1 MGDEGESSGSKTLI
15 SKLDVSDPLYLHP
28 SDSSSLSIINVKL
41 KGTENYR
48 VWANALKLALQ
59 AKNKIGFINGK
70 CLKSTDDEVLAIYSE
85 SAFDVWEELRDTYDK
100 VDGSVIFGQE
110 VGLLSQ
116 NGSSVSEYYHKLTTM
131 WKQFDAMLQLPSC
144 SCQASKSFNDF
155 NTLIKL
161 MQFFMGLDDV
171 YQQVRTNL
179 LTREPLPTVKTAFS
193 IISRE
198 ESHMSANVERCFE
211 IVGYPQN
218 SKPRFG
224 KFNNQGAKSLQS
236 NSNSSNSGKASTSS
250 NSTNVSLTPDQ
261 ISRLLGLLLGLL
273 GDKNDDNNQ
282 TPNVGGV
289 THKENPS
296 DWLGHPVFQ
305 VLDVLKNDLKLKV
318 QNSSNPCE
326 VCHLAKQHREP
337 FPLSEHKTSE
347 IGEAVWVYLLNTK
360 NEVYLNLVS
369 FFNMIKTQF
378 GKTIKAFRS
387 DNGTEFVNTQMQ
399 MFVNNNV
406 ISSRTNP
413 DDEEREPRHT
423 NPSEQPPSTNNH
435 IEGGVEDQQFVEN
448 EQHNNL
454 DSSPSEGVSSGGTND
469 ESNSPEG
476 NVDPIG
482 QTNMRR
488 SSRES
493 RLPKNLH
500 DYVVEG
506 FVQSKSDYSLFIK
519 SIDNVLIVL
528 LVYVDDIV
536 ITGNNVEEIG
546 KIKGLLRNK
555 FLIKDLGILKYF
567 LGIEVL
573 YSSSGVCLNQRKYC
587 VELLAEFGLTASKP
601 VNTPIEQNH
610 IVTSFCEKDSTLL
623 ENITGYQKLVG
634 KLIYLSHTR
643 PDISYSIQ
651 FLSQF
656 MHSPTSSHLKLAL
669 RLLRYL
675 KKSPGRGI
683 KICKE
688 GGYELKAYADS
699 DWANA

>member
-41 KGTENYR
+41 N
-48 VWANALKLALQ
+48 
-59 AKNKIGFINGK
+59 
-70 CLKSTDDEVLAIYSE
+70 DDEVLASQWDRCNSVVLTWILNSVCDELYVGQVYSE
-85 SAFDVWEELRDTYDK
+85 SAFDVWEEPRDTYDK
-100 VDGSVIFGQE
+100 VDGLVIFGLYQKI
-110 VGLLSQ
+110 GLLSQ

-161 MQFFMGLDDV
+161 MQFLIGLDDV
-171 YQQVRTNL
+171 YQPVRTNL

-198 ESHMSANVERCFE
+198 ESHRSANGSSKTQTQKNVGFVAKANQKGIYRGPNPNLKCSHCNKIGHTLERCFE

-224 KFNNQGAKSLQS
+224 KFNNQGEKSLQS

-250 NSTNVSLTPDQ
+250 NSTNVSLTPNQ
-261 ISRLLGLLLGLL
+261 ISRLLGLL
-273 GDKNDDNNQ
+273 GDKNDDNYQ
-282 TPNVGGV
+282 TPNVGGL
-289 THKENPS
+289 THKRILVTSNQIDGLYLCGDATKPVKVCYNRV
-296 DWLGHPVFQ
+296 DQVNWWHTRLGHPAFQ

-318 QNSSNPCE
+318 QNSSNLCE

-337 FPLSEHKTSE
+337 FSLSEHKTSE
-347 IGEAVWVYLLNTK
+347 LGELIHLDVWGPYRVNSKEGYKSFFTVVDFTRAVWVYLLKTN

-399 MFVNNNV
+399 MFVNNNGISHQTSCIHTPQRNGIVERKHRHLLNIARFLLFESGVPLNFWSECVLTATYLINRTPSSVLDV

-413 DDEEREPRHT
+413 DDEEREPRDT

-435 IEGGVEDQQFVEN
+435 IEDGVKDQQFVEN
-448 EQHNNL
+448 EQPNNL

-476 NVDPIG
+476 NVGPIG
-482 QTNMRR
+482 QKNMRR

-500 DYVVEG
+500 DY
-506 FVQSKSDYSLFIK
+506 
-519 SIDNVLIVL
+519 
-528 LVYVDDIV
+528 
-536 ITGNNVEEIG
+536 
-546 KIKGLLRNK
+546 
-555 FLIKDLGILKYF
+555 
-567 LGIEVL
+567 
-573 YSSSGVCLNQRKYC
+573 C
-587 VELLAEFGLTASKP
+587 
-601 VNTPIEQNH
+601 
-610 IVTSFCEKDSTLL
+610 
-623 ENITGYQKLVG
+623 
-634 KLIYLSHTR
+634 
-643 PDISYSIQ
+643 
-651 FLSQF
+651 
-656 MHSPTSSHLKLAL
+656 
-669 RLLRYL
+669 
-675 KKSPGRGI
+675 
-683 KICKE
+683 
-688 GGYELKAYADS
+688 
-699 DWANA
+699 